1 MPPFG
6 LKAPTYN
13 KSSSTLYAGKKL
25 KFMKK
30 YSTGLRI
37 RAQPS
42 LQAEQ
47 IGIIFQNGIV
57 IYNDEVR

>member
-25 KFMKK
+25 KFIKK
-30 YSTGLRI
+30 YSAALRI

-47 IGIIFQNGIV
+47 IGIVFQNGTV
-57 IYNDEVR
+57 TFNDEVR